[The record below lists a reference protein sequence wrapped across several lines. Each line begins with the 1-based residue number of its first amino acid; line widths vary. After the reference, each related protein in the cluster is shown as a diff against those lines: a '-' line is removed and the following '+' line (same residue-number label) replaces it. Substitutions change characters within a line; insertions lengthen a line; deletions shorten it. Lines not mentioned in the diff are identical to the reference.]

1 METSPIT
8 LAVLKGLLSVFI
20 ETDLNMVNA
29 PVIAKERGIEV
40 LESRSS
46 ESHDFTSLI
55 SVKIIT
61 DEESKTVE
69 GTLFGKEDTR
79 IVRID
84 EYHIEASPEGNMLV
98 FSNVDA
104 PGVVGKIGTVLGN
117 NNLNIAGFNLCRK
130 MVKGKAMAIV
140 NLDSPLTDKAQD
152 EIKKISNIIF
162 AKKITL

>member
-8 LAVLKGLLSVFI
+8 LAVLKGLLSVFV

-29 PVIAKERGIEV
+29 PVIAKERGIEI

-46 ESHDFTSLI
+46 ESHDFASLI
-55 SVKIIT
+55 SIKVDT
-61 DEESKTVE
+61 DEESKTIN
-69 GTLFGKEDTR
+69 GTLLGKEDTR
-79 IVRID
+79 IVQID

-104 PGVVGKIGTVLGN
+104 PGVIGKVGTILGDNKI
-117 NNLNIAGFNLCRK
+117 NIAGFYLSRK
-130 MVKGKAMAIV
+130 IVNGRTMAIV

-152 EIKKISNIIF
+152 EIERISNIVF

>member
-1 METSPIT
+1 METTPIT
-8 LAVLKGLLSVFI
+8 LAALKGLLNVFV

-46 ESHDFTSLI
+46 ESYDFTTLI
-55 SVKIIT
+55 SVKITT

-98 FSNVDA
+98 FSNVDS
-104 PGVVGKIGTVLGN
+104 PGVVGKIGTILGKN
-117 NNLNIAGFNLCRK
+117 NINIAGFNLSRRI
-130 MVKGKAMAIV
+130 VNGKAMAIV

-152 EIKKISNIIF
+152 EINKISNIVF
-162 AKKITL
+162 AKKISL